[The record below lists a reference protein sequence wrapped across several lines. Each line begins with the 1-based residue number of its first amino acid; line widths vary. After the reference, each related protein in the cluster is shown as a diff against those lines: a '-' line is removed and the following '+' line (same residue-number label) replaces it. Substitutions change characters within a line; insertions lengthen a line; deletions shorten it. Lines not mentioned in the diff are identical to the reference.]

1 MKSRALLVRGHQGV
15 GKSTLS
21 EKIAADYGFCRLSK
35 DDLYVPT
42 LEAIG
47 DHKAA
52 SRLAYVAIQSV
63 LRANANSGLDF
74 VVDAP
79 FNGALSASELM
90 SDLEERGFS
99 ARSVLL
105 VCKDRAE
112 WGRRLE
118 ARGDPSTPNHL
129 LTSLAEIETYRG
141 TLEAESFE
149 NELVLDT
156 SLSVLSVNELAR
168 RCVEYARADQ

>member
-21 EKIAADYGFCRLSK
+21 EKIATDYGFCRLSK
-35 DDLYVPT
+35 DDLYVPI

-47 DHKAA
+47 DHKTA
-52 SRLAYVAIQSV
+52 SKLAYLAIQST
-63 LRANANSGLDF
+63 LRANANSGIDF

-79 FNGALSASELM
+79 FNGALGEPELM
-90 SDLEERGFS
+90 SDLEERGF
-99 ARSVLL
+99 AAKSVLL
-105 VCKDRAE
+105 ICKDRTD
-112 WGRRLE
+112 WSRRLE

-129 LTSLAEIETYRG
+129 VTSLAEIESYRG
-141 TLEAESFE
+141 TLEAEPFE

-156 SLSVLSVNELAR
+156 SPSSLSLDELAR
-168 RCVEYARADQ
+168 RCVEYTRAD